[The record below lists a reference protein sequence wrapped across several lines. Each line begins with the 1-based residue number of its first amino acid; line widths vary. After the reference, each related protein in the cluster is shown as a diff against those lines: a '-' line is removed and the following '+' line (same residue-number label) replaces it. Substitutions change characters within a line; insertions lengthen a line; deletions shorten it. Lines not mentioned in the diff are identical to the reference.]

1 MDHHQVLES
10 LDHRQIFEP
19 GQQKSRA
26 VCESDEEEQSVE
38 EERGPSDSAAFAAI
52 KIAISCNLLL
62 IIYLYLCKLFNLN
75 QKKIKIIFI
84 ACMYVHTFIYFFCN
98 T

>member
-1 MDHHQVLES
+1 MNHHQVLES

-26 VCESDEEEQSVE
+26 VRKSDE